1 MRVEVVSSQTIGP
14 SEVERWGELQQQPV
28 YRSPF
33 FRPEFTMAM
42 GTLRDVRVAIVED
55 AGRVV
60 GFFPFE
66 SRSPRSG
73 RPVAWPRSNYHGPVV
88 DEDAEIDPRALVRAC
103 RLTTWVFDHLPARL
117 PGFTAHAYA
126 RGSSPYVDLSGGF
139 DAYLA
144 SKRERSNVRDTLGR
158 RARKLEREIG
168 PVRCVPESD
177 ATELLDKLVE
187 WKRRQY
193 AETGVRDVLRDAE
206 SRELLERFHAV
217 RGSEF
222 SGTLSALYAG
232 EVVAAVEFGIRTS
245 RVWHSWFPAYNRELS
260 RYSPGLMLVLELARA
275 AAPLGIREIDLGKGE
290 VRYKLA
296 LATGSHELLEGCV
309 GANAVSAIPV
319 RAKSSVR
326 HVLRRAGVHRAVRR
340 AIHRVRR

>member
-14 SEVERWGELQQQPV
+14 SEVERWGEIQQQPV

-33 FRPEFTMAM
+33 FRPEFTIAM

-117 PGFTAHAYA
+117 PGFAAHSYG
-126 RGSSPYVDLSGGF
+126 RGSSPYLDLSAGF

-144 SKRERSNVRDTLGR
+144 SKREHSNVRDLLGR
-158 RARKLEREIG
+158 RARKLAREIG

-177 ATELLDKLVE
+177 ATG
-187 WKRRQY
+187 
-193 AETGVRDVLRDAE
+193 AP
-206 SRELLERFHAV
+206 REA
-217 RGSEF
+217 RGME
-222 SGTLSALYAG
+222 
-232 EVVAAVEFGIRTS
+232 
-245 RVWHSWFPAYNRELS
+245 
-260 RYSPGLMLVLELARA
+260 
-275 AAPLGIREIDLGKGE
+275 AP
-290 VRYKLA
+290 
-296 LATGSHELLEGCV
+296 
-309 GANAVSAIPV
+309 PV
-319 RAKSSVR
+319 RR
-326 HVLRRAGVHRAVRR
+326 DRCPRRPP
-340 AIHRVRR
+340 